1 MEICI
6 SLISTSKSGGI
17 GEVMSVWPPW
27 GSDRQ
32 FSSFYGGFATPSYR
46 SLSTQLRYRPEAGYY
61 TIFYSSLPNGAGGG
75 LSSSIRL
82 SSDDLNSV
90 FCWHCSVLEQNNPNL
105 EAGVRTQPPSN
116 ITQWVYKTR
125 YFSKKCK
132 KILIFNSVL
141 CSRALIA
148 LIQNSGRCAK

>member
-1 MEICI
+1 MSGLREAPIAN
-6 SLISTSKSGGI
+6 SLHFT
-17 GEVMSVWPPW
+17 EAL
-27 GSDRQ
+27 RL
-32 FSSFYGGFATPSYR
+32 
-46 SLSTQLRYRPEAGYY
+46 LSTQLRYRPEAGY
-61 TIFYSSLPNGAGGG
+61 TLFTISIFYSSLPNGAGGG
-75 LSSSIRL
+75 LSSAIRL
-82 SSDDLNSV
+82 SSDGLNSV

-105 EAGVRTQPPSN
+105 EAGVRTQPPSD